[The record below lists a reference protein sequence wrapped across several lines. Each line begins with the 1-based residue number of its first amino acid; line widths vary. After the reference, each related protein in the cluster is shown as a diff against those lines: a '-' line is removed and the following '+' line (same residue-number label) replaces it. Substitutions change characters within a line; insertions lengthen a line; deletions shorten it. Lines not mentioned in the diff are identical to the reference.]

1 MVDVR
6 AIEAALEHGY
16 DFDRVLAEIETGRV
30 FRSEQEAEAAR
41 N

>member
-6 AIEAALEHGY
+6 PIEAALEHGY
-16 DFDRVLAEIETGRV
+16 DFDRLLAELKTGRV
-30 FRSEQEAEAAR
+30 YRTEQEAEAAR